1 MAEPQQ
7 QLFEMWRKQLEEGAQ
22 AWGKMFSQPSA
33 PPPPTDPMAFWRPMV
48 EQWVQA
54 SARTF
59 SGTPMSPDLM
69 GQWKQFLD
77 QSIDAWSRALGQ
89 AMNSEAFA
97 QMLGK
102 YLDQWLVT
110 TAPVKKAAEQ
120 GIDQALQTL
129 NLASRTQL
137 TSVAKQIVDLEE
149 RVERIEEAVNAVLRA
164 VKRGPDAAPPA
175 RGAGQGPAPG
185 ERE

>member
-1 MAEPQQ
+1 MTEAGAHQD
-7 QLFEMWRKQLEEGAQ
+7 LFEMWRKQLEDGAQ
-22 AWGKMFSQPSA
+22 AWSKLLSQPAAAA
-33 PPPPTDPMAFWRPMV
+33 PTADPMAFWRPMV

-54 SARTF
+54 SARAF
-59 SGTPMSPDLM
+59 AQTPMSPDIM
-69 GQWKQFLD
+69 SQWKQFLD
-77 QSIDAWSRALGQ
+77 QSIEAWSRALGQ
-89 AMNSEAFA
+89 TMHTEAFA

-110 TAPVKKAAEQ
+110 AAPLKKAAEQ

-137 TSVAKQIVDLEE
+137 TAVAKQIVELEE

-164 VKRGPDAAPPA
+164 VQR
-175 RGAGQGPAPG
+175 
-185 ERE
+185 ERA